1 MFKRK
6 KPLGLIN
13 QFKITIWPE
22 KGFERNFLYYWKRLI
37 RIPES
42 PHSISMG
49 FSVGVFIA
57 FSPFIGLHIILCIFI
72 SWAFRVNILSSI
84 IGTFSGN
91 PLTYPI
97 MWASSIGLGDFI
109 LRRQKFTYEKIEL
122 SDFFGVDFFISFFV
136 GSLILGFLFAII
148 CYFFIKYFIIIY
160 KSNNINIKE

>member
-13 QFKITIWPE
+13 QFKNILWPE
-22 KGFERNFLYYWKRLI
+22 NGFKRFFLYYWKRLI

-49 FSVGVFIA
+49 FSIGVFIA
-57 FSPFIGLHIILCIFI
+57 FSPFIGLHTVLSIFI

-84 IGTFSGN
+84 IGTFSGK

-109 LRRQKFTYEKIEL
+109 FGRQKLAYEKIEL
-122 SDFFGVDFFISFFV
+122 SDFFGVDFFMSFFV
-136 GSLILGFLFAII
+136 GSIILGFLFAII
-148 CYFFIKYFIIIY
+148 FYFFIKHFIIIY
-160 KSNNINIKE
+160 KSNFIKNKE